1 MAVASNIGRS
11 DVSGVI
17 PELYS
22 NQFLDVI
29 IAESAALSAFRTIR
43 LGTKTNTFPV
53 LSALPAAGFVTED
66 PTNAN
71 GVKPK
76 SQVQWSNKTITAEEV
91 AVIIPI
97 HENVIED
104 STVDLWAQ
112 IRPLVGQAFGQV
124 IDDAIM
130 YGTGKP
136 ASWRAGLIPSAISAG
151 AVSQLSGGVDLID
164 GFNEAFEYVEADGND
179 VNTVIAGPRMRSR
192 LRGLRDVDGQLIYAS
207 IKDGNGSE
215 SVYGASLY
223 RTRNGVWDDAEAL
236 ALCVD
241 ASKVVV
247 GLRSDMS
254 YKLLTEA
261 TLGTGADALNLAER
275 DMVALRVKMRLGW
288 EVATNATALN
298 ASPVPFSV
306 VLAEEAGS

>member
-1 MAVASNIGRS
+1 MAVASNIGRG
-11 DVSGVI
+11 DVSGII

-29 IAESAALSAFRTIR
+29 TAESAALSAFRTIR
-43 LGTKTNTFPV
+43 LGTKTNVFPV
-53 LSALPAAGFVTED
+53 LSALPTAGFVTED
-66 PTNAN
+66 PENAN

-76 SQVQWSNKTITAEEV
+76 SKVEWNSKVITAEEI

-124 IDDAIM
+124 IDDAIL
-130 YGTGKP
+130 YGSGKP
-136 ASWRAGLIPSAISAG
+136 ASWRAGLIPAAFTAG
-151 AVSQLSGGVDLID
+151 AVSLVDNTHDLID
-164 GFNEAFEYVEADGND
+164 AFNGAFEYVEADGND

-192 LRGLRDVDGQLIYAS
+192 LRGLRDQDGQLIYAS

-223 RTRNGVWDDAEAL
+223 RTRNGVWDDNDAL

-241 ASKVVV
+241 SSKVVV

-261 TLGTGADALNLAER
+261 TLGTGEDALNLAER

-298 ASPVPFSV
+298 SSPVPFSV
-306 VLAEEAGS
+306 VALD